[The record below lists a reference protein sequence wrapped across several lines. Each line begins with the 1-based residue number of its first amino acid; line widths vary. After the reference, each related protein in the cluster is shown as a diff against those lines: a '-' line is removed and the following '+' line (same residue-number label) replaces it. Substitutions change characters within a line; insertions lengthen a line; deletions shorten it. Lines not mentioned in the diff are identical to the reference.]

1 MTKWGHKEGQGL
13 GADGS
18 GIVNALTVEQVPQGK
33 SKHGKAA
40 GASSGKGI
48 SLGSKMGKIIN
59 NNEDTK
65 AKEDK
70 ERFGEPSRVVL
81 LTNMVG
87 PEDVE
92 DEDLREEI
100 GLSFSLMVCL
110 QFSFI
115 FFIFLTGD
123 ECSKNGTVER
133 VVVHPVYPTPPN
145 ADDAVRIFVLFSG
158 PAGAWKTVRELDG
171 RYFGGRT
178 VRARYFPEVSFQSYD
193 LDRIL

>member
-1 MTKWGHKEGQGL
+1 MAKWGHKEGQGL

-18 GIVNALTVEQVPQGK
+18 GIVNALTVEQVSQGK
-33 SKHGKAA
+33 AKHGKPA
-40 GASSGKGI
+40 GGSSGKGT
-48 SLGSKMGKIIN
+48 SKMGKIIN
-59 NNEDTK
+59 NNEDAKT
-65 AKEDK
+65 KEDR

-100 GLSFSLMVCL
+100 GLSFMMVL
-110 QFSFI
+110 PFI
-115 FFIFLTGD
+115 FFTFHFFSTGD

-133 VVVHPVYPTPPN
+133 VVVHPVYPTPPL

-158 PAGAWKTVRELDG
+158 PVGAWKTVRELDG
-171 RYFGGRT
+171 RYFGGRM

-193 LDRIL
+193 LDRVL

>member
-1 MTKWGHKEGQGL
+1 MAKWGHKEGQGL

-18 GIVNALTVEQVPQGK
+18 GIVNALTVEQVSQGK
-33 SKHGKAA
+33 TKHGKPA
-40 GASSGKGI
+40 GGSSGKSTGV
-48 SLGSKMGKIIN
+48 GSKMGKIIN
-59 NNEDTK
+59 NNEDAKT
-65 AKEDK
+65 KEDR

-87 PEDVE
+87 AEDVE

-100 GLSFSLMVCL
+100 GLFLVYIL
-110 QFSFI
+110 
-115 FFIFLTGD
+115 FIFLFLTTGD

-133 VVVHPVYPTPPN
+133 VVVHPVYPTPLN

-158 PAGAWKTVRELDG
+158 PVGAWKTVRELDG